1 MNSRII
7 KSKEE
12 VNRWIND
19 YIRLSQNLLDSNN
32 ILVDNILENVKKNGD
47 DALISLTRKFDNI
60 KLKKSSLYFFISK
73 FSFSEFVLRMCYMY
87 SEFFRGVTCIHMLL
101 LLSTKVSCKVITKS
115 G

>member
-47 DALISLTRKFDNI
+47 DALISLTRN
-60 KLKKSSLYFFISK
+60 LKYLKN
-73 FSFSEFVLRMCYMY
+73 
-87 SEFFRGVTCIHMLL
+87 TN
-101 LLSTKVSCKVITKS
+101 
-115 G
+115 